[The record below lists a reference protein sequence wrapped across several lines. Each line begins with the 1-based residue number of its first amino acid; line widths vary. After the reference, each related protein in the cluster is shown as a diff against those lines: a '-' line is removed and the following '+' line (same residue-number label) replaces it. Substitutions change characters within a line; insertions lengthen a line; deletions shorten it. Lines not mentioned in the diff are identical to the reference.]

1 MKKLLLIVAAGVLG
15 QTTMASAATDWTPYL
30 KPMLSGCDYINVTEN
45 LPKKYKAA
53 IASKKVKGNPKIEG
67 EEVITTY
74 TLKNSTAFCQPL
86 SKVEYLQGYEWSSTT
101 LYFKDNRFMTLRP
114 QFKLPK
120 LDEYS
125 QITSNNAEGYDIEMG
140 GYLYLKFDK
149 KDKSI
154 TCGSGV

>member
-1 MKKLLLIVAAGVLG
+1 MKKLLLIMAVGFLG
-15 QTTMASAATDWTPYL
+15 QSTLASAATDWTPYL
-30 KPMLSGCDYINVTEN
+30 KPMLSGCDYINVTKN
-45 LPKKYKAA
+45 LPKKYKAS
-53 IASKKVKGNPKIEG
+53 IAGKKIKGNHKNEG

-74 TLKNSTAFCQPL
+74 TLKNSTAFGQPL
-86 SKVEYLQGYEWSSTT
+86 SKVEYLQGYEWSSTS
-101 LYFKDNRFMTLRP
+101 LYFKDNKFTTLRP

-125 QITSNNAEGYDIEMG
+125 QVTSDNAEGYEVEDG